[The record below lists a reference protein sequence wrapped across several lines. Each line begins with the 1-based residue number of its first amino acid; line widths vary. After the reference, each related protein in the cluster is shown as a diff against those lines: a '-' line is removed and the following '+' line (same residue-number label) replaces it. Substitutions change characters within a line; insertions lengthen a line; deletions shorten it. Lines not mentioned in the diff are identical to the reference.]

1 MSLVEDLWN
10 GYVLQESAKVQQ
22 RLGVTQT
29 QQQDWQN
36 VPVSA
41 DPQARAAQAQQQPP
55 SSFSNRT
62 LLIVGGLAAGGLVLF
77 LALR

>member
-29 QQQDWQN
+29 QQQDWAN

-41 DPQARAAQAQQQPP
+41 DPQARASDAQRQVANGI
-55 SSFSNRT
+55 STRT
-62 LLIVGGLAAGGLVLF
+62 MLIIGGLAGGGLVLY
-77 LALR
+77 LALK